1 MANGTLHLACGCF
14 ILLGNIGIQP
24 LRNADQHVLIFHCHH
39 HRFANKVIPLYAG
52 RDSHATEQNGNF
64 AFQLLERIFPPLR
77 CFRFRCF
84 LCWRFLLQHLMDALQ
99 QKLPLNR
106 LRHIILR
113 TKADC
118 LPHQLIAVNRGN
130 KNADTRK
137 SPLFDVFQNP

>member
-1 MANGTLHLACGCF
+1 MLAE
-14 ILLGNIGIQP
+14 
-24 LRNADQHVLIFHCHH
+24 
-39 HRFANKVIPLYAG
+39 IPMRLSRMEISLSSSSKG
-52 RDSHATEQNGNF
+52 FS
-64 AFQLLERIFPPLR
+64 LR